1 MAWSH
6 KPFGSTLALD
16 QGSSISFSQVPN
28 SANNTKPRATDLYIY
43 IYIYVFI
50 IVAFVKM
57 VTRYIFRFTQIS
69 INVIYIQTSTSDPL
83 SVRRMKLC
91 MPSYGT
97 AESPGR
103 CTEQLLQEVHGD
115 WPGKEALTIALA
127 DGSLLVA
134 EKPVWVVTEGAPPI
148 PVRRER
154 RSRRAAMVTH
164 S

>member
-1 MAWSH
+1 
-6 KPFGSTLALD
+6 
-16 QGSSISFSQVPN
+16 
-28 SANNTKPRATDLYIY
+28 
-43 IYIYVFI
+43 
-50 IVAFVKM
+50 M
-57 VTRYIFRFTQIS
+57 VTKYIFRFTQIS
-69 INVIYIQTSTSDPL
+69 INVIYIQTSTSDPQ
-83 SVRRMKLC
+83 SVHRIKLC

-97 AESPGR
+97 AELPGR
-103 CTEQLLQEVHGD
+103 CTEELLQKIHGD

-164 S
+164 SQWTNKPSMNSVLASWMPKQWRQQPWLSTEDRKRLQPRGHWQNGIFKKMRAVRDK

>member
-1 MAWSH
+1 
-6 KPFGSTLALD
+6 
-16 QGSSISFSQVPN
+16 
-28 SANNTKPRATDLYIY
+28 
-43 IYIYVFI
+43 
-50 IVAFVKM
+50 M
-57 VTRYIFRFTQIS
+57 VTKYIFRFTQIS

-83 SVRRMKLC
+83 SVHRIKLC

-97 AESPGR
+97 AELPGR
-103 CTEQLLQEVHGD
+103 CTEQLLQKIHVD

-164 S
+164 SQ